1 MDIPR
6 YVALANRG
14 IIVYETLHTDTFK
27 LDEINDAF
35 DLLKS
40 GNAGRIIIKM
50 EDSITECLDI
60 LDKRYY
66 NISEIAN
73 MPLFY
78 YSPQI
83 KKVVNDLDLINY
95 Y

>member
-14 IIVYETLHTDTFK
+14 IIDYETLHTDTFK

-50 EDSITECLDI
+50 EE
-60 LDKRYY
+60 
-66 NISEIAN
+66 E
-73 MPLFY
+73 
-78 YSPQI
+78 
-83 KKVVNDLDLINY
+83 V
-95 Y
+95 